1 MTYDPATDRLPTAC
15 AECGGVYERDSG
27 NYATCPTCKPHR
39 PEPAT
44 PKRKRSSSSRG
55 YGWQW
60 RKLSERARR
69 LSPQCEDCG
78 SVHDLTTDHSVSAWQ
93 RIDSGLPVRL
103 EDVAVVCRRCNSE
116 RGAARG
122 ERAGQHTRWE
132 RPDLNQLA
140 RELELADQEPDDDD
154 DE

>member
-1 MTYDPATDRLPTAC
+1 MTDQRLPSVC
-15 AECGGVYERDSG
+15 PECGGVYERGDS
-27 NYATCPTCKPHR
+27 YAACPSCKPHR
-39 PEPAT
+39 SQRPT
-44 PKRKRSSSSRG
+44 PRRKSSSSSRG

-78 SVHDLTTDHSVSAWQ
+78 AVDDLTTDHSVTAWQ
-93 RIDSGLPVRL
+93 RIDAGLPVRL
-103 EDVAVVCRRCNSE
+103 EDVAVVCRRCNTE

-122 ERAGQHTRWE
+122 DRAHEHARWE
-132 RPDLNQLA
+132 RPDLAQLA
-140 RELELADQEPDDDD
+140 RELELE